1 MLTYYD
7 QKFAKGTHTSIFTPF
22 STSSLNVVVSS
33 SKMSWYTMS
42 RVFRSLSRKESL
54 TAVPSLGGRA
64 DGRRED
70 VVNGPVPTLLF
81 SQAEVVF
88 SLLLPFSVFFFS
100 IAGRIMASRASFRSS
115 SRVGRPPPRAGRP
128 PTRAGRPPPRAGR
141 TESGAGRTGS
151 GMGRL
156 VAVLLF
162 ASIVCFSAD
171 PNFKQKMF
179 Y

>member
-1 MLTYYD
+1 
-7 QKFAKGTHTSIFTPF
+7 
-22 STSSLNVVVSS
+22 
-33 SKMSWYTMS
+33 MS

-54 TAVPSLGGRA
+54 SAVPSLCGRA
-64 DGRRED
+64 DGRED
-70 VVNGPVPTLLF
+70 VVTGPVPTLLF

-100 IAGRIMASRASFRSS
+100 MAGRIMASRASLRSS
-115 SRVGRPPPRAGRP
+115 SRVGRPPPRE
-128 PTRAGRPPPRAGR
+128 GRPPPRVGRPPARAGR

-162 ASIVCFSAD
+162 PSKVCFSAD
-171 PNFKQKMF
+171 PNFKHKMF
-179 Y
+179 YLKGFI